1 MATLKEPVTVE
12 ELKAHIANIEANGR
26 PAALEY
32 YEFMESKGDPY
43 ASWAQGVA
51 NDDTFTGQAANNYN
65 AISSRFGVGD
75 PPSRVITDADSAQI
89 NIDMALGNAGE
100 MLKQAKYSGG
110 STNKGLPFNP
120 TKDFHAEKFE
130 ANDLSIQNWTLSVP
144 MEAYKRNYGE
154 AATEAL
160 WQQINKTGGTGIPAV
175 LESSKLYG
183 HTLVDVLDPYSFY
196 PQDLGFK
203 LREAQ
208 WLGITAL
215 AGFGAAVESLWD
227 WFNEPEISGSQQ
239 NQLMAISKTPSFNY
253 TSHKKDS
260 VAGYNLYQMLDNA
273 EDTISNSTM
282 NGFTVYVMGK
292 TIQPTC
298 MGDEAGIGGGV
309 KSGTVGK
316 EIRATSGAPS
326 ILYCGYLS
334 IRADDTCT
342 MNNENVEGKY
352 ISLC

>member
-1 MATLKEPVTVE
+1 MSKFGVKDGADLLTGSNNAKNAVNNLDAATNVFDGNATSLDTSIAGQTVAGTVTGIVETGVMVAPEALPKIASGLGKTNVGLATWGAGNDIATMTNDYKDPDRDVKAANALSLGSNVAGGLAGGAVIAAGLGTAVVGAPVIV
-12 ELKAHIANIEANGR
+12 
-26 PAALEY
+26 ALGTA
-32 YEFMESKGDPY
+32 SLALWGASNLVGDI
-43 ASWAQGVA
+43 SA
-51 NDDTFTGQAANNYN
+51 ND
-65 AISSRFGVGD
+65 AIVDG
-75 PPSRVITDADSAQI
+75 
-89 NIDMALGNAGE
+89 LGNIGTAVSRRILHALDPE
-100 MLKQAKYSGG
+100 NNAS
-110 STNKGLPFNP
+110 P
-120 TKDFHAEKFE
+120 KDFGKTY
-130 ANDLSIQNWTLSVP
+130 DL
-144 MEAYKRNYGE
+144 
-154 AATEAL
+154 
-160 WQQINKTGGTGIPAV
+160 
-175 LESSKLYG
+175 
-183 HTLVDVLDPYSFY
+183 
-196 PQDLGFK
+196 
-203 LREAQ
+203 
-208 WLGITAL
+208 
-215 AGFGAAVESLWD
+215 
-227 WFNEPEISGSQQ
+227 PEISGSQQ
-239 NQLMAISKTPSFNY
+239 NQLMAISKSPSFNY

-298 MGDEAGIGGGV
+298 MGDEAGVGGGV

>member
-1 MATLKEPVTVE
+1 MGIPPKFPSNPKNVKDATDAAGALEDGEFERQAIVGATDGDLTYSDMSVLGAATSAVFVSTVGVGSLLGKAAGPLAPLVKKAAPLANKAAIPVTV
-12 ELKAHIANIEANGR
+12 
-26 PAALEY
+26 
-32 YEFMESKGDPY
+32 
-43 ASWAQGVA
+43 WV
-51 NDDTFTGQAANNYN
+51 
-65 AISSRFGVGD
+65 
-75 PPSRVITDADSAQI
+75 
-89 NIDMALGNAGE
+89 
-100 MLKQAKYSGG
+100 
-110 STNKGLPFNP
+110 STNEGLAAAKDYKNP
-120 TKDFHAEKFE
+120 KKEVKVSNVLNVT
-130 ANDLSIQNWTLSVP
+130 S
-144 MEAYKRNYGE
+144 
-154 AATEAL
+154 
-160 WQQINKTGGTGIPAV
+160 GI
-175 LESSKLYG
+175 
-183 HTLVDVLDPYSFY
+183 
-196 PQDLGFK
+196 LG
-203 LREAQ
+203 
-208 WLGITAL
+208 
-215 AGFGAAVESLWD
+215 GAAVTASGTILGAPAGIVLGGASVATAGAAIAVPTDLSVNDVTRAMAALQMMGIQNNKNIINAIANFSKASLMRQLVLLASIKAMTNNVGD
-227 WFNEPEISGSQQ
+227 SADSPVSGSQQ

-273 EDTISNSTM
+273 EDTISSSTM

-298 MGDEAGIGGGV
+298 MGDESGIGGGV

>member
-1 MATLKEPVTVE
+1 MAGLKVFKVKDAEDITTVSSNAKNTVNNINAADGVFDGDATGLDKSVASQSLASTVVTGAETAAVVAPEALTKVTPLLGKSNIGLTTWGAGNDIATIKRDYSDADADVKASSVLSLGSNVAGGLAGSAAVAAGLGVTVVG
-12 ELKAHIANIEANGR
+12 APVIV
-26 PAALEY
+26 ALGGAS
-32 YEFMESKGDPY
+32 FALWGASMVVGDI
-43 ASWAQGVA
+43 SA
-51 NDDTFTGQAANNYN
+51 ND
-65 AISSRFGVGD
+65 AIVNG
-75 PPSRVITDADSAQI
+75 
-89 NIDMALGNAGE
+89 LGNIGTAASRRI
-100 MLKQAKYSGG
+100 LSILDPDNNAS
-110 STNKGLPFNP
+110 P
-120 TKDFHAEKFE
+120 KDFDKQY
-130 ANDLSIQNWTLSVP
+130 DL
-144 MEAYKRNYGE
+144 
-154 AATEAL
+154 
-160 WQQINKTGGTGIPAV
+160 
-175 LESSKLYG
+175 
-183 HTLVDVLDPYSFY
+183 
-196 PQDLGFK
+196 
-203 LREAQ
+203 
-208 WLGITAL
+208 
-215 AGFGAAVESLWD
+215 
-227 WFNEPEISGSQQ
+227 PEISGSQQ

-298 MGDEAGIGGGV
+298 MGDEAGVGGGV

-326 ILYCGYLS
+326 IMYCGYLS

>member
-1 MATLKEPVTVE
+1 MKGFKVKDVEDITTVSSNA
-12 ELKAHIANIEANGR
+12 KNTVNNVN
-26 PAALEY
+26 AADEV
-32 YEFMESKGDPY
+32 FD
-43 ASWAQGVA
+43 
-51 NDDTFTGQAANNYN
+51 
-65 AISSRFGVGD
+65 
-75 PPSRVITDADSAQI
+75 
-89 NIDMALGNAGE
+89 GNATGSDVSVVSQSIASTIVTGVE
-100 MLKQAKYSGG
+100 TAAMVAPEALPKVASGLG
-110 STNKGLPFNP
+110 RTNIGLTTWGGINDGIDIYTDYKNP
-120 TKDFHAEKFE
+120 RSKVKA
-130 ANDLSIQNWTLSVP
+130 SSTLSLGSNI
-144 MEAYKRNYGE
+144 A
-154 AATEAL
+154 
-160 WQQINKTGGTGIPAV
+160 GG
-175 LESSKLYG
+175 
-183 HTLVDVLDPYSFY
+183 
-196 PQDLGFK
+196 
-203 LREAQ
+203 
-208 WLGITAL
+208 L
-215 AGFGAAVESLWD
+215 AGGALVAAGMGAAVVGTPIIVALGTASLALWGASSLVGD
-227 WFNEPEISGSQQ
+227 ISLNDAIVHGLSDMLYGGPNADNRGASDPEEELPEISGSQQ
-239 NQLMAISKTPSFNY
+239 NQLMAISKSPSFNY

-298 MGDEAGIGGGV
+298 MGDETGVGGGV

>member
-1 MATLKEPVTVE
+1 MANNKLADFLINNEQAIEKTNTVTGNGLNANDVFGSMEDLSNQSSDNVENALNQAGAVNAGASTALGAVETADLIASSGGNQPTVFANAAPYIRQTGKVLGGAGVLLDTGTLAYDVYSPEREAKVANVLGGISGGLGIAAASATGTIVGAPAAPVLLVLSGGFAGASIAVGDLTVNQVNE
-12 ELKAHIANIEANGR
+12 AIVSGMKAIEAKSTSAMKSGLDLAGR
-26 PAALEY
+26 
-32 YEFMESKGDPY
+32 G
-43 ASWAQGVA
+43 
-51 NDDTFTGQAANNYN
+51 
-65 AISSRFGVGD
+65 AISAGS
-75 PPSRVITDADSAQI
+75 SLTD
-89 NIDMALGNAGE
+89 LGNALE
-100 MLKQAKYSGG
+100 
-110 STNKGLPFNP
+110 
-120 TKDFHAEKFE
+120 
-130 ANDLSIQNWTLSVP
+130 DLF
-144 MEAYKRNYGE
+144 
-154 AATEAL
+154 
-160 WQQINKTGGTGIPAV
+160 
-175 LESSKLYG
+175 
-183 HTLVDVLDPYSFY
+183 DP
-196 PQDLGFK
+196 
-203 LREAQ
+203 
-208 WLGITAL
+208 
-215 AGFGAAVESLWD
+215 
-227 WFNEPEISGSQQ
+227 PEISGSQQ

-298 MGDEAGIGGGV
+298 MGDEAGVGGGV

-326 ILYCGYLS
+326 IMYCGYLS

>member
-1 MATLKEPVTVE
+1 MANNKLADFLINNEQTIENTNTVVGNGLNANDVFGSMEDLSNRSSDNVENTLNQAGAVNAGASTALGVVETADLVASAGGNQPTVFANAAPYITQTGKVLGGAGVLLDTGTLAYDVYSPEREAKVANVLGGISGGLGIAAASATGTIVGAPAAPVLLVLSGGFAGASIAVGDLTVNQVNE
-12 ELKAHIANIEANGR
+12 AVVSGMKAIEAKSTSAIKSGLDLAGR
-26 PAALEY
+26 
-32 YEFMESKGDPY
+32 G
-43 ASWAQGVA
+43 
-51 NDDTFTGQAANNYN
+51 
-65 AISSRFGVGD
+65 AISAGS
-75 PPSRVITDADSAQI
+75 SLTD
-89 NIDMALGNAGE
+89 LGNALE
-100 MLKQAKYSGG
+100 
-110 STNKGLPFNP
+110 
-120 TKDFHAEKFE
+120 
-130 ANDLSIQNWTLSVP
+130 DLF
-144 MEAYKRNYGE
+144 
-154 AATEAL
+154 
-160 WQQINKTGGTGIPAV
+160 
-175 LESSKLYG
+175 
-183 HTLVDVLDPYSFY
+183 DP
-196 PQDLGFK
+196 
-203 LREAQ
+203 
-208 WLGITAL
+208 
-215 AGFGAAVESLWD
+215 
-227 WFNEPEISGSQQ
+227 PEISGSQQ

-298 MGDEAGIGGGV
+298 MGDEAGVGGGV

-326 ILYCGYLS
+326 IMYCGYLS

>member
-1 MATLKEPVTVE
+1 MAKDGLLRTEDAADLLTLGTNAKNGVTNVDAAGNVFDGNTTGLDTSIAGQSVAGTVVTGVE
-12 ELKAHIANIEANGR
+12 TAAVVAPEALPKIASGLGKTNVGLTGWGAYNDLATMR
-26 PAALEY
+26 RDYRNP
-32 YEFMESKGDPY
+32 ESKIQ
-43 ASWAQGVA
+43 ASSALSLGSNVA
-51 NDDTFTGQAANNYN
+51 
-65 AISSRFGVGD
+65 
-75 PPSRVITDADSAQI
+75 
-89 NIDMALGNAGE
+89 
-100 MLKQAKYSGG
+100 GG
-110 STNKGLPFNP
+110 
-120 TKDFHAEKFE
+120 
-130 ANDLSIQNWTLSVP
+130 
-144 MEAYKRNYGE
+144 
-154 AATEAL
+154 
-160 WQQINKTGGTGIPAV
+160 
-175 LESSKLYG
+175 
-183 HTLVDVLDPYSFY
+183 
-196 PQDLGFK
+196 
-203 LREAQ
+203 
-208 WLGITAL
+208 L
-215 AGFGAAVESLWD
+215 AGGAAVAAGLGISVVGAPVIVILGGTSIALWGASMVVGD
-227 WFNEPEISGSQQ
+227 ISANDAIVHGLGNIGTAASRRILSILDPDNNALPKDFDKQYDLPEISGSQQ

-298 MGDEAGIGGGV
+298 MGDEAGVGGGV

-326 ILYCGYLS
+326 IMYCGYLS

>member
-1 MATLKEPVTVE
+1 MGIGKIFDSGSTITSNATGTFDNLDNISGSIEDGKVTNDE
-12 ELKAHIANIEANGR
+12 KNKI
-26 PAALEY
+26 
-32 YEFMESKGDPY
+32 
-43 ASWAQGVA
+43 AQG
-51 NDDTFTGQAANNYN
+51 
-65 AISSRFGVGD
+65 I
-75 PPSRVITDADSAQI
+75 ADSVVT
-89 NIDMALGNAGE
+89 AGDT
-100 MLKQAKYSGG
+100 AIIVSNSG
-110 STNKGLPFNP
+110 
-120 TKDFHAEKFE
+120 D
-130 ANDLSIQNWTLSVP
+130 
-144 MEAYKRNYGE
+144 
-154 AATEAL
+154 
-160 WQQINKTGGTGIPAV
+160 
-175 LESSKLYG
+175 
-183 HTLVDVLDPYSFY
+183 
-196 PQDLGFK
+196 
-203 LREAQ
+203 
-208 WLGITAL
+208 
-215 AGFGAAVESLWD
+215 AVESFVKTGKYLGVAGGGVAVWGGYNDSKDIYQD
-227 WFNEPEISGSQQ
+227 WKDEEQDVKANDTLSLLSNAAAIGATGAALTGVGAPVAVVLGVTSLVLGVASSLVDENLSANDALVHGLGRSMNSGANATRRILDPEEDLPEISGSQQ

-298 MGDEAGIGGGV
+298 MGDEAGVGGGV

-326 ILYCGYLS
+326 ILYCGYLA